1 MPATTATVLGRQFS
15 KLSSTEPSGFALLA
29 GDALVDLWFREM
41 PVPRLWRVNLA
52 TELDFRKNHSA
63 CFISVGARFWRRPP
77 TSPLYYERKAMKTIF
92 PKTRCAN

>member
-41 PVPRLWRVNLA
+41 SVPRLWRVNLA
-52 TELDFRKNHSA
+52 TELDFRKTILLVLYRSEPGFGVDLLPCH
-63 CFISVGARFWRRPP
+63 FTMKERR
-77 TSPLYYERKAMKTIF
+77 
-92 PKTRCAN
+92 